1 MCHFQFHLGPG
12 ISIQRHRR
20 ALAWRRGISRPQLN
34 YARFSPS
41 FRFHRTRAEQIGA
54 GITLFPFHPVT
65 LHFPFF
71 FLPFFL
77 NRPDIQFNLPH
88 CASAEGEGDTAHE
101 ELTTWEGQREVE
113 RGGCQTHKR
122 EKLASNKVGRG
133 RRRRPC
139 LAGLIT
145 VSGEKEVSKQLSEK
159 RLERSRRKEKLMERT
174 EKRENRIVAGFA
186 LRSLSIGVG
195 SFDGRSVA
203 AVQLVIVMF
212 VCGALSSSGPAG
224 QRSEKAS
231 SSHPTR

>member
-1 MCHFQFHLGPG
+1 MRG
-12 ISIQRHRR
+12 
-20 ALAWRRGISRPQLN
+20 GISRPQLN

-54 GITLFPFHPVT
+54 GITQFPFHPVT

-174 EKRENRIVAGFA
+174 EKRENRIVAGWVRSSLA
-186 LRSLSIGVG
+186 IHWRCWLVRRSVGRRGSVSYCYVCLRSPFFFRARGATEREGFLFASYTVG
-195 SFDGRSVA
+195 SG
-203 AVQLVIVMF
+203 M
-212 VCGALSSSGPAG
+212 
-224 QRSEKAS
+224 QRNYKVE
-231 SSHPTR
+231 